1 VRVCFDIA
9 GRRVLADD
17 GGEEGSEA
25 GGEGGSSGEGSDGE
39 LGGGGGGGAGST
51 AGGTDAEAAATDAM
65 FAQLRG
71 DAQATRE
78 DAARSALLTGP
89 LAQYSCLPAEDTSSC
104 PETLAGAGQKT
115 DMLGNRRSLA
125 NNALTGRAREVFQAI
140 SASAPATQQGGTR
153 PGLVMGR
160 RLQHEV
166 AF

>member
-1 VRVCFDIA
+1 MCFDIA

-17 GGEEGSEA
+17 GEEGSD
-25 GGEGGSSGEGSDGE
+25 GGEGGDSGGAGSDGE
-39 LGGGGGGGAGST
+39 LGGEDDGGAGP
-51 AGGTDAEAAATDAM
+51 AGGAAAEAAATDAM

-71 DAQATRE
+71 DVQAQRE
-78 DAARSALLTGP
+78 DAARSALLSGP

-140 SASAPATQQGGTR
+140 SASAPAGAAAAGAR
-153 PGLVMGR
+153 PALAMGR